1 MNTAVSSLPLFPL
14 RSVLFP
20 GGELGLRVFEPR
32 YLRMV
37 RDCARNQ
44 TPFAIALLLDGDEV
58 GRSTVT
64 AKVGTSAR
72 IIDFDTL
79 PDGLLGIRVRG
90 ESRFRL
96 QSVQCQDDGL
106 AIARL
111 DFLPDTESGEVRA
124 EHLLLDSLLE
134 HVLAQVG
141 GPHAQASKLIR
152 DNPHWLSYRL
162 AELLPLNNEARQ
174 HLLQLDCPH
183 ARLDALIEAIPSL

>member
-1 MNTAVSSLPLFPL
+1 MNTAASSLPLFPL

-32 YLRMV
+32 YLRME
-37 RDCARNQ
+37 RACARKQ
-44 TPFAIALLLDGDEV
+44 TPFAMALLLDGDEM
-58 GRSTVT
+58 GGSTGT

-96 QSVQCQDDGL
+96 QSVHYQDDGL
-106 AIARL
+106 AIAGL
-111 DFLPDTESGEVRA
+111 DFLPDTESGEVRV

-141 GPHAQASKLIR
+141 GPHAQASKQTR

-162 AELLPLNNEARQ
+162 AELLPLDNEARQ
-174 HLLQLDCPH
+174 HLLQEDCPH
-183 ARLDALIEAIPSL
+183 TRLDALIAAIPSL